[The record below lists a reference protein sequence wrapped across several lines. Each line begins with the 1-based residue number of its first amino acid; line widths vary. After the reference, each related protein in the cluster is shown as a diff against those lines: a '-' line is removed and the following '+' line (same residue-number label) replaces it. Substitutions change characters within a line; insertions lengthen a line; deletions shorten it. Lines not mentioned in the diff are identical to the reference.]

1 MLEEKNNHRDL
12 WCLDYISNRSIQD
25 FSEENDF
32 RTHFSG
38 MYAQAIQGT
47 DYNLNSLP
55 LLGFLYSEIIF
66 LYYLN
71 FFITVIDWKTFYI
84 NEKLKI
90 SFIRS
95 SKLLE
100 TLSMGSSVYK
110 TFLKGLSFMFSKMRP
125 TILWN
130 YFTTESVNK

>member
-1 MLEEKNNHRDL
+1 M
-12 WCLDYISNRSIQD
+12 C
-25 FSEENDF
+25 
-32 RTHFSG
+32 
-38 MYAQAIQGT
+38 AQAIQGT

-55 LLGFLYSEIIF
+55 LFGCFLYSGIIL

-90 SFIRS
+90 SFICS

-100 TLSMGSSVYK
+100 TLPVGSSLYK
-110 TFLKGLSFMFSKMRP
+110 TFLKGLSFIFSKMRP